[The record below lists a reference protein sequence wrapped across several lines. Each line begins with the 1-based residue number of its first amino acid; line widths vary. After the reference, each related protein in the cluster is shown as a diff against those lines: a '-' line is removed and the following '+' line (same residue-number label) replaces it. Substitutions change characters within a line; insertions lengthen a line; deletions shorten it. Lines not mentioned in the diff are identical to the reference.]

1 MKKTSEIYYQGRFY
15 FTNNFLNVKGDVMK
29 EIYLVHVDAYIGS
42 YLPSKHPVISY
53 APREKFIDFVKSLRE
68 DYPDF
73 KPRCVI
79 NEGITETIRKKIQ
92 ADKILMAAKQ
102 YCR

>member
-1 MKKTSEIYYQGRFY
+1 
-15 FTNNFLNVKGDVMK
+15 MK
-29 EIYLVHVDAYIGS
+29 EVYIVHVDEFIGS
-42 YLPSKHPVISY
+42 YIPSKCPVISY

-79 NEGITETIRKKIQ
+79 NEGIAEAVRKKIQ
-92 ADKILMAAKQ
+92 ADKILHICHGN
-102 YCR
+102 CR